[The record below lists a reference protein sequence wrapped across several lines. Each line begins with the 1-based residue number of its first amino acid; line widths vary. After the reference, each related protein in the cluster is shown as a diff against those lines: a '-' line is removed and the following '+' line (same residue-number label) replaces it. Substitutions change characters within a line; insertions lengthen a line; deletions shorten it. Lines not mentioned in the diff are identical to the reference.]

1 MPSKEAHV
9 AVAKRNQATLD
20 FLLGGDDHLPWVV
33 TVAFYK
39 ALHIVEAVFAAD
51 RHSPMPHT
59 DDHKVRNRLLK
70 TTNRYA
76 QLWRMYRPL
85 WDASL
90 VARYLRVDDNSPS
103 YTDFARTPPLP

>member
-9 AVAKRNQATLD
+9 AAAKQNQATID
-20 FLLGGDDHLPWVV
+20 YLLISNDHLPWVV

-39 ALHIVEAVFAAD
+39 ALHVVEAVFVAD
-51 RHSPMPHT
+51 THSPAAHT

-70 TTNRYA
+70 TTNRYQ

-85 WDASL
+85 WEA
-90 VARYLRVDDNSPS
+90 
-103 YTDFARTPPLP
+103 